1 MNAVDTIDLP
11 KVALN
16 REAETNWKNKEKELN
31 DNQVGWIELRSG
43 EGGKFGLINVRDRF
57 GERLW
62 LPCEVAENKQPDLE
76 DKLKKL
82 GYEAS
87 NEAWVKMDI
96 DERTREQLYRAEA
109 FLPPLLA
116 VHAVMNH
123 PQGDFFFPPVGNVDR
138 LPPPL
143 IGLEA
148 KPHSGK
154 TLGMLM
160 TVITN
165 QGLVNGFD
173 FDPFSGQ
180 SFNHCTESVLKIMEE
195 RGLDPKTSTARDMM
209 RIIGDVYEQE
219 KSEAVLKAKSNVN
232 LRWLLDNA
240 IEIQLNEANPKNMQ
254 ASLVDL
260 PGEDERTKK
269 WDVMHLIRHIIP
281 TVDMTR
287 KRYVTQNIREEY
299 ADPTSVPILDK
310 NGQNYHEIFVIFD
323 MIRSELGGWAH
334 YHTIP
339 EEKKAINRALKHQID
354 FIEALETA
362 R

>member
-1 MNAVDTIDLP
+1 MSGVDTIDLP
-11 KVALN
+11 KVNLGQ
-16 REAETNWKNKEKELN
+16 ETNIWKNKEKELT
-31 DNQVGWIELRSG
+31 DNQVGWIELKSDG
-43 EGGKFGLINVRDRF
+43 EEQFGLINVRDRF

-62 LPCEVAENKQPDLE
+62 LPCDITEQKRPDLE
-76 DKLKKL
+76 NKLKKL
-82 GYEAS
+82 GYEAD
-87 NEAWVKMDI
+87 NGAWVRMEI
-96 DERTREQLYRAEA
+96 DERTREQLYKAEA

-173 FDPFSGQ
+173 FDPFSEQ
-180 SFNHCTESVLKIMEE
+180 SFNHCADSVLKIMRE
-195 RGLDPKTSTARDMM
+195 RGLDPKTSTATEMM
-209 RIIGDVYEQE
+209 RIIGNVYDQE
-219 KSEAVLKAKSNVN
+219 KGGAVLKAKSNVN

-240 IEIQLNEANPKNMQ
+240 IEVQLNEANPKNMQ
-254 ASLVDL
+254 VSLVDL
-260 PGEDERTKK
+260 PGEDERTKN

-281 TVDMTR
+281 TVNMTR
-287 KRYVTQNIREEY
+287 KRYVSQDIREEY
-299 ADPTSVPILDK
+299 DDPTSVPILDK
-310 NGQNYHEIFVIFD
+310 SGQNYHEIFVIFD
-323 MIRSELGGWAH
+323 MIRSEIGGWVH
-334 YHTIP
+334 YHRIP
-339 EEKKAINRALKHQID
+339 EEKKAINRAFKHQLD
-354 FIEALETA
+354 FIGALEA
-362 R
+362 AK